1 MSSTTT
7 PPTPTTITNQSINPS
22 TSDYF
27 SEIKVPGGRVS
38 ATIVRVKRLDD
49 RAVLPQYKSTH
60 AAGLDLAACLPRH
73 DMPESVTIEPGEI
86 VKIPL
91 GFACAIPFG
100 YEGQVRP
107 RSGLATKH
115 GITLPNAPGTID
127 ADYRGEM
134 FIALINLSKEPFTI
148 THSDRIAQLIIAPVA
163 HATIR
168 VVEELDETTRG
179 ADGFGSTGI

>member
-1 MSSTTT
+1 MPYACLSSCMNQSHTQ
-7 PPTPTTITNQSINPS
+7 PPTQPSPTTHTALLR
-22 TSDYF
+22 
-27 SEIKVPGGRVS
+27 IK
-38 ATIVRVKRLDD
+38 KLDD
-49 RAVLPQYKSTH
+49 RATLPQYKSEL

-73 DMPESVTIEPGEI
+73 DMPATVTIEPGQI

-91 GFACAIPFG
+91 GYACAIPKG

-134 FIALINLSKEPFTI
+134 FIALINLS
-148 THSDRIAQLIIAPVA
+148 
-163 HATIR
+163 
-168 VVEELDETTRG
+168 
-179 ADGFGSTGI
+179 